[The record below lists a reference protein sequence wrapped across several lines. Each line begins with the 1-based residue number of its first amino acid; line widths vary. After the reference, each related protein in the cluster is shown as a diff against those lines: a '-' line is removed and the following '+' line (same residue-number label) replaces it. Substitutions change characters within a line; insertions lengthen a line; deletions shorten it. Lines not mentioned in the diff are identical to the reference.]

1 MEGDLNKQERS
12 LRLEFLESLSCRLE
26 AGAAQ
31 YGNKSFAK
39 NTAQLR
45 NEMEQELLDIAGWAY
60 VMWAKLKTELLQ
72 PGKTSNTETD
82 CC

>member
-1 MEGDLNKQERS
+1 MEGDLNRIERS
-12 LRLEFLESLSCRLE
+12 LRSEFLESLSCRLE

-39 NTAQLR
+39 NTAQLK
-45 NEMEQELLDIAGWAY
+45 NEMEQEILDIAGWAY
-60 VMWAKLKTELLQ
+60 VMWAKLRTELIQ
-72 PGKTSNTETD
+72 PVKASNSETD

>member
-1 MEGDLNKQERS
+1 MEGDLNRIERS
-12 LRLEFLESLSCRLE
+12 LRSEFLESLSCRLE

-39 NTAQLR
+39 NAAQLK
-45 NEMEQELLDIAGWAY
+45 NEMEQEILDIAGWAY
-60 VMWAKLKTELLQ
+60 VMWAKLRTELIQ
-72 PGKTSNTETD
+72 PVKASNGETD